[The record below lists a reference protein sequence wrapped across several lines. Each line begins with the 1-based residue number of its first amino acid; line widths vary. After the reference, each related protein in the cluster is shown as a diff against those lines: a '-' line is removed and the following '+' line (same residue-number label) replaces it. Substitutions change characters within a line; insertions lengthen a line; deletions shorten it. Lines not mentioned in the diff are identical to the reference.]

1 MAPSYRNFRELSRKE
16 VERTDYRI
24 RSRRGQDSI
33 LVMAPHGGKIEPG
46 TSEIADAIAANKY
59 AFYSFEG
66 IKSDGNGILHIPSSL
81 FDEPIAEE
89 AARKAELV
97 VTIHGHLDRKDEF
110 VMVGGLDDNLKAT
123 IEYELKIAGFQV
135 RKPPREL
142 SGRGARNIC
151 NRGAKG
157 KGVQFEISR
166 KLRDLLKEDAGRL
179 HDFAQA
185 IQRAI
190 RSAEGTNS

>member
-1 MAPSYRNFRELSRKE
+1 
-16 VERTDYRI
+16 
-24 RSRRGQDSI
+24 
-33 LVMAPHGGKIEPG
+33 MAPHGGKIEPG

-66 IKSDGNGILHIPSSL
+66 IKSDGNGILHIPSGL

-89 AARKAELV
+89 AVRKAERV
-97 VTIHGHLDRKDEF
+97 VTIHGHLDQKDEF
-110 VMVGGLDDNLKAT
+110 VMVGGLDDDLKSAM
-123 IEYELKIAGFQV
+123 EHELEIAGFQV
-135 RKPPREL
+135 RKPRPDL
-142 SGRGARNIC
+142 SGRDAQNIC

-166 KLRDLLKEDAGRL
+166 KLRNLLKEDVGCL

-185 IQRAI
+185 VQRAI
-190 RSAEGTNS
+190 QSAVGINF